1 MIEAKPWKI
10 YIVGSRSE
18 AFRRDLLLSEGWN
31 FRPPISKTDSK
42 NGICINGTYAT
53 VFTHGKSRQKLFD
66 VRAETERYRS
76 VRVSLVWL
84 KDGCPQLIV
93 DLRNGYHSEL
103 LRSEWTG
110 FTIFY
115 RRV

>member
-53 VFTHGKSRQKLFD
+53 VFTH
-66 VRAETERYRS
+66 YRS
-76 VRVSLVWL
+76 VRVSLVCL

-93 DLRNGYHSEL
+93 DQRNGYHSEL